1 MNNRVAKKETDYYK
15 FHFNYTAYMGNEST
29 NSSMMVSQKKIINDG
44 HLVVEV
50 VLLMVEKMELHVPS
64 VCQCMPNQ
72 SNLTRQQPSN
82 IDALTHVASS
92 CKVITEL
99 AAVEIRKT
107 LRV

>member
-1 MNNRVAKKETDYYK
+1 MMGTLLWKSSYYWLK
-15 FHFNYTAYMGNEST
+15 
-29 NSSMMVSQKKIINDG
+29 
-44 HLVVEV
+44 
-50 VLLMVEKMELHVPS
+50 KMELHVPS
-64 VCQCMPNQ
+64 VFECMPNQ

-82 IDALTHVASS
+82 IDALAHVASS